1 MFEWPLRVYIEDTDA
16 GGIVYYANY
25 LRFLERARTEWLRTL
40 GLSQEKFRQEGVL
53 IVVRDVQL
61 RYRAPARL
69 DDELMVTVA
78 IETQRRTSLTML
90 QQVWRIDSSNNER
103 SLLLDGQIGLACIA
117 ADGRPRG
124 FPDDLMKHLNALSF
138 KSENHRESL

>member
-40 GLSQEKFRQEGVL
+40 GLAQEKFRQEGVL

-61 RYRAPARL
+61 RYRASAKL
-69 DDELMVTVA
+69 DDELIATVV
-78 IETQRRTSLTML
+78 IEKHRRTGLTL
-90 QQVWRIDSSNNER
+90 QQQVWRADKAGNGR
-103 SLLLDGQIGLACIA
+103 TLLLDGCIELACINTA
-117 ADGRPRG
+117 GRPR
-124 FPDDLMKHLNALSF
+124 ALPAELIRALGNLPAS
-138 KSENHRESL
+138 